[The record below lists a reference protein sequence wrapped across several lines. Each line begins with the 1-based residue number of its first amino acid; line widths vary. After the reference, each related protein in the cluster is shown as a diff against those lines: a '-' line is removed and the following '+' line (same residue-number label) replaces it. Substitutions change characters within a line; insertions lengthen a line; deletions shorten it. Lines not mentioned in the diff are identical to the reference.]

1 MTDFRRHLDNIF
13 GRARKTD
20 SPAPPEP
27 GPQPSAPQSL
37 PQDAAEWQHEA
48 QRFADLGQWKHAIAC
63 LDQALALD
71 PQCAAAWYDK
81 ARYLG
86 ALGRLE
92 EAIDFT
98 TRPLALDPQ
107 MAPAWFSKALAEEQ
121 IGRVRDAAQSYE
133 RFIAVAGAQDAA
145 QIEYAQRRLREIAV
159 DWSRRTFSPV
169 GEARQARCLTAA
181 PSRRKA
187 CGRANVSKRGS
198 HRPV

>member
-1 MTDFRRHLDNIF
+1 MNDFRRHLDNIF

-20 SPAPPEP
+20 SPAPLEP
-27 GPQPSAPQSL
+27 GPQVPAPQSL

-48 QRFADLGQWKHAIAC
+48 QRFADLGQWTHAIAC

-86 ALGRLE
+86 AAGRLE
-92 EAIDFT
+92 EAIDSYNQ
-98 TRPLALDPQ
+98 RLALDPQ

-121 IGRVRDAAQSYE
+121 IGRVRDAAHSYG

-145 QIEYAQRRLREIAV
+145 QIEYARRRLSELE
-159 DWSRRTFSPV
+159 FS
-169 GEARQARCLTAA
+169 
-181 PSRRKA
+181 
-187 CGRANVSKRGS
+187 
-198 HRPV
+198 